1 MYVVQEGEE
10 EEGKGIGG
18 GVTDRDECFA
28 EEQRHFSEHDAKKE
42 EKCNSEVS
50 CLIHAPWMIHLD
62 P

>member
-1 MYVVQEGEE
+1 MVALQNRFRNNMYVVQEGEE

-42 EKCNSEVS
+42 EK
-50 CLIHAPWMIHLD
+50 
-62 P
+62 